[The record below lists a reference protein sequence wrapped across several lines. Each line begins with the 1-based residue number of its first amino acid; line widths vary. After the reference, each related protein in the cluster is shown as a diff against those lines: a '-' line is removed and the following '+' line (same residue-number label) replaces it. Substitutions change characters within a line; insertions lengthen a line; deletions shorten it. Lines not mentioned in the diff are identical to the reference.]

1 MNVIESI
8 FGKDFGPSSLI
19 TESFLLHGLTLNVTS
34 NSTIIMNPI
43 LNLLHY
49 FRSSVVTPDP
59 SIHFHLLHYPISE
72 FLYFQSIHKEGHLLF
87 DSEKEDE
94 LHLSRE
100 LGVKLKYLSWKE
112 FYVADFESAGV
123 LILNLFG
130 GKGMG
135 MFPDPAS
142 IRPRI
147 MANYIFLVG
156 LSELLRSKDLFL
168 IHAAALAKDGKGVLI
183 PGFTRSGKTTLSI
196 ALLRGGFQF
205 LSDDRPFLK
214 KNEDGFE
221 LLAFPEALDVTEQTL
236 SFFPELRR
244 SLNHI
249 FNSERYK
256 KEFSVDKVYPNAI
269 LNACCPKILLFPNIV
284 DKEISQIKPLS
295 KIEAIEKLLPHSLLV
310 FEEKAAEKQFQFLC
324 QFVEEM
330 DCYCLDFGRDL
341 LEVDRVIEKVL

>member
-1 MNVIESI
+1 MNAIESM
-8 FGKDFGPSSLI
+8 FRKDFRSPPLI
-19 TESFLLHGLTLNVTS
+19 TESFLLHGLTLNLTS

-49 FRSSVVTPDP
+49 FRSPVATPDP
-59 SIHFHLLHYPISE
+59 SIHFYLLHHPISE
-72 FLYFQSIHKEGHLLF
+72 FFYFQSIHEEGHLLF

-100 LGVKLKYLSWKE
+100 LGVKLRYLSWKE

-123 LILNLFG
+123 LILDLFG
-130 GKGMG
+130 GKGVG

-142 IRPRI
+142 IHPRI
-147 MANYIFLVG
+147 IANYIFLAG
-156 LSELLRSKDLFL
+156 LCEILRSKDLFL
-168 IHAAALAKDGKGVLI
+168 IHAAALAKNGKGVLI

-196 ALLRGGFQF
+196 ALLRGRFQF

-214 KNEDGFE
+214 KNGEYFE
-221 LLAFPEALDVTEQTL
+221 LLAFPEALDVTDQTL
-236 SFFPELRR
+236 SFFPELQR

-249 FNSERYK
+249 FKSERQK
-256 KEFSVDKVYPNAI
+256 KELLVDRVYPNAI
-269 LNACCPKILLFPNIV
+269 LNACRPKILLFPNIV

-295 KIEAIEKLLPHSLLV
+295 KIEAIQKLLPHSLLV